1 MTGGG
6 RRPVGAHRR
15 GPGSTEYTG
24 ASPALAPRRAR
35 MTSVQRTSEAV
46 ATDQAGD
53 LPDVAVSVAPRQ
65 RVRYQADIVRLLASL
80 VLLAG
85 GVLIAI
91 HARNTI
97 GGAEADIVDVYERVP
112 ERFADVL
119 AAVAVVSATIVP
131 VVAVVFLA
139 LLRRYRQAAAL
150 VLGGL
155 AAVLAM
161 NWLSD
166 VLAERGVVAAVDP
179 STEQVIELTD
189 PEFATSPLIAA
200 VVAFVVIAS
209 PRLSPQWRR
218 VLWFGVGLLILF
230 RVVSSSEPPL
240 DIVIAVALGM
250 AVGYLALLAFGT
262 ESADPDADELVAMLR
277 PVADPARIAQ
287 LTGDTPLRYAVD
299 LADGEKLM
307 LRVRTRMDRSSD
319 RLEQAWRTVR
329 LRTSQVDEPYATVQ
343 RRIEH
348 EVLAQT
354 TAGAA
359 GVRVPAVRN
368 IVASPAGSV
377 GLLEERLDGM
387 AASALPTARL
397 DRRLL
402 RSIWHQVAGLHRQR
416 IAHRTLG
423 LGVVNV
429 TATGDVAMSDFDAAR
444 LAASDRDLA
453 LDRAQ
458 LLVDTALRVGA
469 DEAVAV
475 AVAALGSKAVVAA
488 VPYLQPL
495 ALPAPTRRRLR
506 GNREV
511 LDALQEAVRSATGVE
526 PAPLARLERVRPR
539 TAVSILALAGGFYF
553 LLPQLA
559 DVGETAEAATRANWW
574 WLVPIFAG
582 AAATFFAAALSLLGS
597 VPQPIPYLATVRMQV
612 ASAFVGRIAPANTG
626 TLAVGVR
633 FLQRSGVDTAAAGAA
648 VGLNALV
655 GLVVHL
661 SLTAAFIAWA
671 GARGPGFSLPDA
683 NALLLVIAIAGV
695 VSGLVVGLVP
705 ALRRRIL
712 PPLLGYLRIAGSSL
726 ADVVTDPWRVLAL
739 LGGALGITFAF
750 ILTLMAS
757 VAAFG
762 GGVSFPEIGAAYL
775 VAAAIGSATPTPGGL
790 GAVEAALVAA
800 LSGYGMADSAAVSAV
815 LTFRLATYWVPMI
828 PGWIMF
834 QQMQRAEEL

>member
-1 MTGGG
+1 MTC
-6 RRPVGAHRR
+6 
-15 GPGSTEYTG
+15 
-24 ASPALAPRRAR
+24 
-35 MTSVQRTSEAV
+35 VQRTSEAV
-46 ATDQAGD
+46 ATDQAGASH
-53 LPDVAVSVAPRQ
+53 DVNVSVAPRQ
-65 RVRYQADIVRLLASL
+65 RVRYQADFVRLIASL
-80 VLLAG
+80 ALLVG

-91 HARNTI
+91 NARNTI
-97 GGAEADIVDVYERVP
+97 GGAEEDIVDVYERVP

-119 AAVAVVSATIVP
+119 AAVAVVSATVVP
-131 VVAVVFLA
+131 VVSILFLV

-150 VLGGL
+150 VLGGV
-155 AAVLAM
+155 AAVLTM

-166 VLAERGVVAAVDP
+166 VLADRGVVAAVDP
-179 STEQVIELTD
+179 NTEQVIELTD

-209 PRLSPQWRR
+209 PRVSRQWRR
-218 VLWFGVGLLILF
+218 VMWLGVGVLVLF

-250 AVGYLALLAFGT
+250 ALGYLALLAFGT
-262 ESADPDADELVAMLR
+262 ESADPDAHELVSMLR
-277 PVADPARIAQ
+277 PVADPARIEQ
-287 LTGDTPLRYAVD
+287 LEGDTPLRYLVD
-299 LADGEKLM
+299 LADGERLL
-307 LRVRTRMDRSSD
+307 LRVRTRTDRSSD

-343 RRIEH
+343 RRVEH
-348 EVLAQT
+348 EALAQT

-359 GVRVPAVRN
+359 GVHVPVVRN

-377 GLLEERLDGM
+377 GLLEERIDG
-387 AASALPTARL
+387 TAVTDLSPERL
-397 DRRLL
+397 DPPLL
-402 RSIWHQVAGLHRQR
+402 RKIWHQVAALHRQR
-416 IAHRTLG
+416 IAHRALG
-423 LGVVNV
+423 LGVVTV
-429 TATGDVAMSDFDAAR
+429 TATGDVAMSEFDAAR

-458 LLVDTALRVGA
+458 VLVDTALRVGA

-475 AVAALGSKAVVAA
+475 AVEILGSKAVVAA

-495 ALPAPTRRRLR
+495 ALPAATRRTLR

-582 AAATFFAAALSLLGS
+582 ATATFFAAALSLLGS

-633 FLQRSGVDTAAAGAA
+633 FLQRSGVDTAAAGTA

-655 GLVVHL
+655 GFVVHL
-661 SLTAAFIAWA
+661 ALMAAFVAWA

-683 NALLLVIAIAGV
+683 NTWLLVIAIGGAA
-695 VSGLVVGLVP
+695 SGLVVGLVP
-705 ALRRRIL
+705 ALRRRVL
-712 PPLLGYLRIAGSSL
+712 PPLVGYLRTAGSSL

-750 ILTLMAS
+750 ILTLMAA

-775 VAAAIGSATPTPGGL
+775 IAAAIGSATPTPGGL
-790 GAVEAALVAA
+790 GAIEAALVAA
-800 LSGYGMADSAAVSAV
+800 LSGYGMADSAAVSSV

-834 QQMQRAEEL
+834 QQMQRREEL

>member
-1 MTGGG
+1 
-6 RRPVGAHRR
+6 
-15 GPGSTEYTG
+15 
-24 ASPALAPRRAR
+24 
-35 MTSVQRTSEAV
+35 MTSVQRTSEAM
-46 ATDQAGD
+46 ATDQTGD
-53 LPDVAVSVAPRQ
+53 APDVTVSVAPRQ
-65 RVRYQADIVRLLASL
+65 RVRYQADFVRLLASL
-80 VLLAG
+80 ALLAA
-85 GVLIAI
+85 GVFIAI
-91 HARNTI
+91 NARNTI
-97 GGAEADIVDVYERVP
+97 GGAEEDIVDVYQRVP

-119 AAVAVVSATIVP
+119 AAVTVVSATIVP
-131 VVAVVFLA
+131 VVTVAFLV

-155 AAVLAM
+155 AAVVAM

-166 VLAERGVVAAVDP
+166 VLADRGVVAAVDP
-179 STEQVIELTD
+179 ATERVIELTD

-200 VVAFVVIAS
+200 VVAIVVIAS
-209 PRLSPQWRR
+209 PRVSRQWRR

-240 DIVIAVALGM
+240 DIIIAVALGM

-262 ESADPDADELVAMLR
+262 ESADPHAGELVSMLR
-277 PVADPARIAQ
+277 PVADPVRIEQ
-287 LTGDTPLRYAVD
+287 LAGDTPLRYAVV
-299 LADGEKLM
+299 LADGEKLQ
-307 LRVRTRMDRSSD
+307 LRVRTRTDRSSE

-348 EVLAQT
+348 EALAQT
-354 TAGAA
+354 MAGAA
-359 GVRVPAVRN
+359 GVRVAVVRN

-377 GLLEERLDGM
+377 GLLEERLDGT
-387 AASALPTARL
+387 AVSDLAPARL
-397 DRRLL
+397 DRPLL
-402 RSIWHQVAGLHRQR
+402 RRIWQQVAALHRQR
-416 IAHRTLG
+416 IAHRALG
-423 LGVVNV
+423 LGVVSV
-429 TATGDVAMSDFDAAR
+429 TATGDVGMSEFDAAR
-444 LAASDRDLA
+444 LAASDRDLG

-458 LLVDTALRVGA
+458 VLVDTALRVGA
-469 DEAVAV
+469 DEAVAA
-475 AVAALGSKAVVAA
+475 AVETLGPKAVVAA

-495 ALPAPTRRRLR
+495 ALPASTRRSLR

-511 LDALQEAVRSATGVE
+511 LDALQDAVQDATGVE

-582 AAATFFAAALSLLGS
+582 AAATFFAAALSLVGS

-655 GLVVHL
+655 GLIVHL
-661 SLTAAFIAWA
+661 SLMAAFVAWA
-671 GARGPGFSLPDA
+671 GARGPGFSLPDT
-683 NALLLVIAIAGV
+683 NVWLLVIAIGGA
-695 VSGLVVGLVP
+695 VSGLIVGMVP
-705 ALRRRIL
+705 ALRRRVL
-712 PPLLGYLRIAGSSL
+712 PPLLGYLRTAGSSL

-750 ILTLMAS
+750 ILTLMAA
-757 VAAFG
+757 VQAFG

-775 VAAAIGSATPTPGGL
+775 IAAAIGSATPTPGGL

-800 LSGYGMADSAAVSAV
+800 LSGYGMADSAAVSSV

-834 QQMQRAEEL
+834 QQMQRNEEL

>member
-1 MTGGG
+1 M
-6 RRPVGAHRR
+6 
-15 GPGSTEYTG
+15 
-24 ASPALAPRRAR
+24 
-35 MTSVQRTSEAV
+35 QRTSEAV
-46 ATDQAGD
+46 ATDQTGD
-53 LPDVAVSVAPRQ
+53 SREVTVTVAPRQ
-65 RVRYQADIVRLLASL
+65 RVRYQADIVRVLASL

-85 GVLIAI
+85 GVLVAI
-91 HARNTI
+91 LARNTI
-97 GGAEADIVDVYERVP
+97 GGAEEDIVDVYERVP
-112 ERFADVL
+112 EPFADVL
-119 AAVAVVSATIVP
+119 AAVAVASATIVP
-131 VVAVVFLA
+131 VVTVVFLA
-139 LLRRYRQAAAL
+139 LLRRYRQAGAL
-150 VLGGL
+150 ILGGL
-155 AAVLAM
+155 TAVVAM

-179 STEQVIELTD
+179 NTDQVIELTD
-189 PEFATSPLIAA
+189 PELATSPLIAA

-262 ESADPDADELVAMLR
+262 DSADPDADELISMLR
-277 PVADPARIAQ
+277 RVADPVRIEQ
-287 LTGDTPLRYAVD
+287 LAGETPLRYAVD
-299 LADGEKLM
+299 LADGDKLQ
-307 LRVRTRMDRSSD
+307 LRVRTRTDRSSD

-329 LRTSQVDEPYATVQ
+329 LRTSQVDEPHATVQ

-348 EVLAQT
+348 EALAQMM
-354 TAGAA
+354 AGTA

-368 IVASPAGSV
+368 IVASSAGSV
-377 GLLEERLDGM
+377 GLLEERLDG
-387 AASALPTARL
+387 ATAVSELPPARL
-397 DRRLL
+397 DRPLL
-402 RSIWHQVAGLHRQR
+402 GRIWRQVAALHRQR
-416 IAHRTLG
+416 IAHRALG
-423 LGVVNV
+423 LGVVSV

-469 DEAVAV
+469 EAAVAV
-475 AVAALGSKAVVAA
+475 AVESLGSKSVVAA

-495 ALPAPTRRRLR
+495 ALPAPTRRSLR

-511 LDALQEAVRSATGVE
+511 LDALQEAVRTATGVE

-539 TAVSILALAGGFYF
+539 TAVSVLALAGGFYF

-559 DVGETAEAATRANWW
+559 DVGETAEAASRANWW

-626 TLAVGVR
+626 TLAVGIR
-633 FLQRSGVDTAAAGAA
+633 FLQRAGVDTGAAGAA

-661 SLTAAFIAWA
+661 SLMAAFIAWA
-671 GARGPGFSLPDA
+671 GTRGPGFSLPDT
-683 NALLLVIAIAGV
+683 NIWLVVIAIGGAA
-695 VSGLVVGLVP
+695 SGLVVGLVP
-705 ALRRRIL
+705 ALRRRVL
-712 PPLLGYLRIAGSSL
+712 PPLLGYLRTAGSSL
-726 ADVVTDPWRVLAL
+726 ADVVTDPLRVLAL

-757 VAAFG
+757 VTAFG

-775 VAAAIGSATPTPGGL
+775 IAAAIGSATPTPGGL

-800 LSGYGMADSAAVSAV
+800 LSGYGMADSAAVSSV

-834 QQMQRAEEL
+834 QQMQRNEEL

>member
-1 MTGGG
+1 M
-6 RRPVGAHRR
+6 
-15 GPGSTEYTG
+15 
-24 ASPALAPRRAR
+24 
-35 MTSVQRTSEAV
+35 QRTSEAV
-46 ATDQAGD
+46 ATDQTGD
-53 LPDVAVSVAPRQ
+53 SHDVTVSVAPRQ
-65 RVRYQADIVRLLASL
+65 RVRYQADIVRVLASL
-80 VLLAG
+80 ALLAA

-97 GGAEADIVDVYERVP
+97 GGAEEDIVDVYERVP

-119 AAVAVVSATIVP
+119 AAVAVVSATVVP
-131 VVAVVFLA
+131 VVSVVFLV

-161 NWLSD
+161 SWLSD
-166 VLAERGVVAAVDP
+166 VLADRGVVAVDP
-179 STEQVIELTD
+179 NTEQVIELTD

-209 PRLSPQWRR
+209 PRVSPQWRR
-218 VLWFGVGLLILF
+218 VMWLGVGVLILF

-262 ESADPDADELVAMLR
+262 ESADPDADELVSMLR
-277 PVADPARIAQ
+277 PVADPVRIEQ
-287 LTGDTPLRYAVD
+287 LAGDTPLRYAVD
-299 LADGEKLM
+299 LADGGKLQ
-307 LRVRTRMDRSSD
+307 LRVRTRTDRSSE

-348 EVLAQT
+348 EALAQT

-359 GVRVPAVRN
+359 GVRVRAVRN

-377 GLLEERLDGM
+377 GLLEERLDGT
-387 AASALPTARL
+387 AVSDLPASRL
-397 DRRLL
+397 DRPLL
-402 RSIWHQVAGLHRQR
+402 RRIWQQVAALHRQR
-416 IAHRTLG
+416 IAHRALG
-423 LGVVNV
+423 LGVVSV
-429 TATGDVAMSDFDAAR
+429 TAAGDVAMSEFDTAR

-458 LLVDTALRVGA
+458 ILVDTALRVGA

-475 AVAALGSKAVVAA
+475 AVETLGPKAVVAA

-495 ALPAPTRRRLR
+495 ALPAPTRRSLR

-511 LDALQEAVRSATGVE
+511 LDALQEAVRDTTGVE

-539 TAVSILALAGGFYF
+539 TAVSVLALAGGFYF

-559 DVGETAEAATRANWW
+559 DVGETAEAASHANWW

-582 AAATFFAAALSLLGS
+582 ASATFFAAALSLLGS

-633 FLQRSGVDTAAAGAA
+633 FLQRSGVDTAAAGTA

-671 GARGPGFSLPDA
+671 GARGPGFSLPDT
-683 NALLLVIAIAGV
+683 NIWLLAIAIGGAA
-695 VSGLVVGLVP
+695 SGLVVGLVP
-705 ALRRRIL
+705 ALRRRVL
-712 PPLLGYLRIAGSSL
+712 PPLLGYLRTAGSSL

-750 ILTLMAS
+750 ILTLMAA
-757 VAAFG
+757 VTAFG

-775 VAAAIGSATPTPGGL
+775 IAAAIGSATPTPGGL

-800 LSGYGMADSAAVSAV
+800 LSGYGMADSAAVSSV

-834 QQMQRAEEL
+834 QQMQRNEEL

>member
-1 MTGGG
+1 
-6 RRPVGAHRR
+6 
-15 GPGSTEYTG
+15 
-24 ASPALAPRRAR
+24 
-35 MTSVQRTSEAV
+35 MTSVQRTSEAP
-46 ATDQAGD
+46 ATDHAGD
-53 LPDVAVSVAPRQ
+53 AHDVNVSVAPRQ
-65 RVRYQADIVRLLASL
+65 RVRYQADFVRLLASL
-80 VLLAG
+80 ALLAG

-91 HARNTI
+91 LARNTI
-97 GGAEADIVDVYERVP
+97 GGAEEDIVDVYERVP

-119 AAVAVVSATIVP
+119 AAVAVVTATVVP
-131 VVAVVFLA
+131 VVSVLFLL
-139 LLRRYRQAAAL
+139 LLRRYRQALAL
-150 VLGGL
+150 VVGGL

-161 NWLSD
+161 TWLSD
-166 VLAERGVVAAVDP
+166 VLADRGVVAAVDP
-179 STEQVIELTD
+179 NTEQVIELTD

-209 PRLSPQWRR
+209 PRLSRQWRR
-218 VLWFGVGLLILF
+218 VMWLGVAVLILF

-250 AVGYLALLAFGT
+250 ALGYLALLAFGT
-262 ESADPDADELVAMLR
+262 ESADPNADELVSMLR
-277 PVADPARIAQ
+277 PVADPVRIEQ
-287 LTGDTPLRYAVD
+287 LEGDTPLRYLVD
-299 LADGEKLM
+299 LADGERLQ
-307 LRVRTRMDRSSD
+307 LRVRTRTDRSSE

-348 EVLAQT
+348 EALAQM
-354 TAGAA
+354 TAAAA

-368 IVASPAGSV
+368 VVASPAGSV
-377 GLLEERLDGM
+377 GLLEERLDGT
-387 AASALPTARL
+387 AVADLLPERL
-397 DRRLL
+397 NPPLL
-402 RSIWHQVAGLHRQR
+402 RRIWQQVAALHRRR
-416 IAHRTLG
+416 IAHRALG
-423 LGVVNV
+423 LGVVRV
-429 TATGDVAMSDFDAAR
+429 TAAGDVAMSEFDTAR

-458 LLVDTALRVGA
+458 VLVDTALRVGA

-475 AVAALGSKAVVAA
+475 AVATLGPKAVVAA

-495 ALPAPTRRRLR
+495 ALPAVTRRSLR
-506 GNREV
+506 GKREV
-511 LDALQEAVRSATGVE
+511 LDALREAVRSVTGVE

-539 TAVSILALAGGFYF
+539 TAVSILALAAGFYF

-574 WLVPIFAG
+574 WLVPIFVG
-582 AAATFFAAALSLLGS
+582 AAATFFAAALSLVGS

-633 FLQRSGVDTAAAGAA
+633 FLQRSGVDTAAAGTA

-655 GLVVHL
+655 GFGVHL
-661 SLTAAFIAWA
+661 SLTAAFVAWA
-671 GARGPGFSLPDA
+671 GTRGPGFSLPDA
-683 NALLLVIAIAGV
+683 NTWLLVIAIGGAA
-695 VSGLVVGLVP
+695 SGLIVGLIP
-705 ALRRRIL
+705 ALRRRVL
-712 PPLLGYLRIAGSSL
+712 PPLVGYLRTAGSSL

-750 ILTLMAS
+750 ILTLMAA

-762 GGVSFPEIGAAYL
+762 GGVSFAEIGAAYL
-775 VAAAIGSATPTPGGL
+775 IAAAIGSATPTPGGL
-790 GAVEAALVAA
+790 GAIEAALVAA
-800 LSGYGMADSAAVSAV
+800 LSGYGMADSAAVSSV

-828 PGWIMF
+828 PGWFMF
-834 QQMQRAEEL
+834 QQMQRREEL

>member
-1 MTGGG
+1 
-6 RRPVGAHRR
+6 
-15 GPGSTEYTG
+15 
-24 ASPALAPRRAR
+24 

-46 ATDQAGD
+46 ATDRAGD
-53 LPDVAVSVAPRQ
+53 SPGVAVSVAPRQ

-80 VLLAG
+80 ALLGA

-91 HARNTI
+91 HARKTI

-131 VVAVVFLA
+131 VITVVFLT

-150 VLGGL
+150 MLGGL

-166 VLAERGVVAAVDP
+166 VLADRGVVAAVDP
-179 STEQVIELTD
+179 NTDQVIELTD

-200 VVAFVVIAS
+200 VVAVVVIAS
-209 PRLSPQWRR
+209 PRLSRQWRR

-277 PVADPARIAQ
+277 PLADPKRIEQ
-287 LTGDTPLRYAVD
+287 LAGDTPLRYAVE
-299 LADGEKLM
+299 LADGEKLQ
-307 LRVRTRMDRSSD
+307 LRVRTRTDRSSD

-343 RRIEH
+343 RRVEH
-348 EVLAQT
+348 EALAQT

-359 GVRVPAVRN
+359 GVRVPAVRG
-368 IVASPAGSV
+368 IVASSAGSV
-377 GLLEERLDGM
+377 GLLEERVDDGT
-387 AASALPTARL
+387 AVSALPTAML

-402 RSIWHQVAGLHRQR
+402 RSIWRQVASLHRQR
-416 IAHRTLG
+416 IAHRALG
-423 LGVVNV
+423 LAVLTV
-429 TATGDVAMSDFDAAR
+429 TDTGDVAMSDFDAAR

-475 AVAALGSKAVVAA
+475 AVETLGSRAVVAA

-495 ALPAPTRRRLR
+495 ALPAPTRRSLR

-511 LDALQEAVRSATGVE
+511 LDALQDAVQNATGVE

-559 DVGETAEAATRANWW
+559 DVGETAEAATQANWW
-574 WLVPIFAG
+574 WLLPIFAG

-597 VPQPIPYLATVRMQV
+597 VPQPISYLATVRMQV

-626 TLAVGVR
+626 TVAVGVR
-633 FLQRSGVDTAAAGAA
+633 FLQRSGIDTAAAGAA

-655 GLVVHL
+655 GLIVHL
-661 SLTAAFIAWA
+661 SLMAAFIAWA

-683 NALLLVIAIAGV
+683 NALLLVIAIGGV

-712 PPLLGYLRIAGSSL
+712 PPLVGYLRTAGSSL

-739 LGGALGITFAF
+739 LGGAIGITFAF
-750 ILTLMAS
+750 ILTLTAS

-828 PGWIMF
+828 PGWITF
-834 QQMQRAEEL
+834 HQMQRNEEL

>member
-1 MTGGG
+1 
-6 RRPVGAHRR
+6 
-15 GPGSTEYTG
+15 
-24 ASPALAPRRAR
+24 

-46 ATDQAGD
+46 ATDQAGVSH
-53 LPDVAVSVAPRQ
+53 DVTVSVARRQ
-65 RVRYQADIVRLLASL
+65 RVRYQADIVRLLVSL
-80 VLLAG
+80 ALLAG

-119 AAVAVVSATIVP
+119 AAVAVVSATVVP
-131 VVAVVFLA
+131 VVAVVFLI
-139 LLRRYRQAAAL
+139 LLRRFRQAAAL

-155 AAVLAM
+155 FAVLAM
-161 NWLSD
+161 TWLSD
-166 VLAERGVVAAVDP
+166 VLADRGVVAVDP
-179 STEQVIELTD
+179 NTERVIELTD
-189 PEFATSPLIAA
+189 PEFATSPLVAA
-200 VVAFVVIAS
+200 IVAFVVIAS
-209 PRLSPQWRR
+209 PRVSRQWRR
-218 VLWFGVGLLILF
+218 VMWFGVGVLILF

-250 AVGYLALLAFGT
+250 AIGYLALLAFGT
-262 ESADPDADELVAMLR
+262 ESVDPDADELVSMLR
-277 PVADPARIAQ
+277 PVADPVRIDQ
-287 LTGDTPLRYAVD
+287 LEGDTPLRYAVD
-299 LADGEKLM
+299 LADGEKLQ
-307 LRVRTRMDRSSD
+307 LRVRTRTDRSSEQ
-319 RLEQAWRTVR
+319 LEQAWRTVR
-329 LRTSQVDEPYATVQ
+329 LRTSQLDEPYATVQ

-359 GVRVPAVRN
+359 GVRVPAVRG

-377 GLLEERLDGM
+377 GLLEERLAGSTAISD
-387 AASALPTARL
+387 LPTARL
-397 DRRLL
+397 DRPLL
-402 RSIWHQVAGLHRQR
+402 RRIWHQVAALHRQR
-416 IAHRTLG
+416 IAHRALG
-423 LGVVNV
+423 LGVVRV
-429 TATGDVAMSDFDAAR
+429 TGTGDVAMSEFDAAR

-475 AVAALGSKAVVAA
+475 AVEALGPKAIVAA

-495 ALPAPTRRRLR
+495 ALPAATRRNLR

-511 LDALQEAVRSATGVE
+511 LDHLREAVADATGVE
-526 PAPLARLERVRPR
+526 PAPMARLERVRPR

-559 DVGETAEAATRANWW
+559 DVGETAEAASHANWW
-574 WLVPIFAG
+574 WLAPIFAG

-648 VGLNALV
+648 VGLNALI
-655 GLVVHL
+655 GFATHL
-661 SLTAAFIAWA
+661 ALMAAFVAWA

-683 NALLLVIAIAGV
+683 NVWLLVIAVGGV
-695 VSGLVVGLVP
+695 ASGLIVGLVP

-712 PPLLGYLRIAGSSL
+712 PPLVGYLRTAGSSL
-726 ADVVTDPWRVLAL
+726 ADVVTDPLRVLAL

-762 GGVSFPEIGAAYL
+762 GGVSFAEVGAAYL
-775 VAAAIGSATPTPGGL
+775 IAAAIGSATPTPGGL

-800 LSGYGMADSAAVSAV
+800 LTGYGMADSAAVSAV
-815 LTFRLATYWVPMI
+815 LTFRLATYWAPMI

-834 QQMQRAEEL
+834 QQMQRNEEL

>member
-1 MTGGG
+1 M
-6 RRPVGAHRR
+6 
-15 GPGSTEYTG
+15 
-24 ASPALAPRRAR
+24 
-35 MTSVQRTSEAV
+35 QRTSEAV

-53 LPDVAVSVAPRQ
+53 AHDVTVSVVPRQ
-65 RVRYQADIVRLLASL
+65 RVRYQADFVRLLAAL
-80 VLLAG
+80 ALLAG

-91 HARNTI
+91 NARNTL
-97 GGAEADIVDVYERVP
+97 GGAEEDIVDVYERVP

-119 AAVAVVSATIVP
+119 AAVAVVTATVVP
-131 VVAVVFLA
+131 VVSVVFLV

-166 VLAERGVVAAVDP
+166 VLADRGVVAAVDP
-179 STEQVIELTD
+179 NTEQVIELTD

-209 PRLSPQWRR
+209 PRVSRQWRR
-218 VLWFGVGLLILF
+218 VMWLGVGVLILF

-250 AVGYLALLAFGT
+250 ALGYLALLAFGT
-262 ESADPDADELVAMLR
+262 ESADPGADELVSMLR
-277 PVADPARIAQ
+277 PVADPMRIEQ
-287 LTGDTPLRYAVD
+287 LEGDTPLRYAVD
-299 LADGEKLM
+299 LADGERLQ
-307 LRVRTRMDRSSD
+307 LRVRTRTDRSSE

-343 RRIEH
+343 RRVEH
-348 EVLAQT
+348 EALAQT

-377 GLLEERLDGM
+377 GLLEERVDG
-387 AASALPTARL
+387 AAVSDLPPERL
-397 DRRLL
+397 DRPLL
-402 RSIWHQVAGLHRQR
+402 LKIWHQVEALHRRR
-416 IAHRTLG
+416 IAHRALG
-423 LGVVNV
+423 LGVVRV
-429 TATGDVAMSDFDAAR
+429 IADGDVAMSEFDTAR

-475 AVAALGSKAVVAA
+475 AVEVLGPKAVVAA

-495 ALPAPTRRRLR
+495 ALPATTRRSLR

-511 LDALQEAVRSATGVE
+511 LDALQEAVSDATGVE

-559 DVGETAEAATRANWW
+559 DVGETAEAATQANWW

-633 FLQRSGVDTAAAGAA
+633 FLQRSGVDTAAAGTA

-655 GLVVHL
+655 GFVVHL
-661 SLTAAFIAWA
+661 SLTAAFVAWA
-671 GARGPGFSLPDA
+671 GARGPGFSLPDT
-683 NALLLVIAIAGV
+683 NVWLLVIAIGGV

-705 ALRRRIL
+705 ALRRRVL
-712 PPLLGYLRIAGSSL
+712 PPLVGYLRTAGASL
-726 ADVVTDPWRVLAL
+726 ADVVTDPLRVLAL

-775 VAAAIGSATPTPGGL
+775 IAAAIGSATPTPGGL

-800 LSGYGMADSAAVSAV
+800 LSGYGMADSAAVSSV

-834 QQMQRAEEL
+834 QQMQRNEEL

>member
-1 MTGGG
+1 
-6 RRPVGAHRR
+6 
-15 GPGSTEYTG
+15 
-24 ASPALAPRRAR
+24 

-46 ATDQAGD
+46 ATDQTGD
-53 LPDVAVSVAPRQ
+53 SREVTVSVAPRQ

-85 GVLIAI
+85 GVLVAI
-91 HARNTI
+91 LARNTI
-97 GGAEADIVDVYERVP
+97 GGAEEDIVDVYERVP
-112 ERFADVL
+112 EPFADVL
-119 AAVAVVSATIVP
+119 AAVAVASATIVP
-131 VVAVVFLA
+131 VVTVVFLA
-139 LLRRYRQAAAL
+139 LLRRYWQAGAL
-150 VLGGL
+150 ILGGL
-155 AAVLAM
+155 TAVVAM

-179 STEQVIELTD
+179 NTDQVIELTD

-262 ESADPDADELVAMLR
+262 DSADPDADELISMLR
-277 PVADPARIAQ
+277 PVADPVRIEQ
-287 LTGDTPLRYAVD
+287 LAGETPLRYAVD
-299 LADGEKLM
+299 LADGDKLQ
-307 LRVRTRMDRSSD
+307 LRVRTRTDRSSD

-348 EVLAQT
+348 EALAQMMAST
-354 TAGAA
+354 A
-359 GVRVPAVRN
+359 GVRVLAVRN
-368 IVASPAGSV
+368 VVASSAGSV
-377 GLLEERLDGM
+377 GLLEERLDG
-387 AASALPTARL
+387 ATAVSELPPARL
-397 DRRLL
+397 DRPLL
-402 RSIWHQVAGLHRQR
+402 GRIWRQVAALHRQR
-416 IAHRTLG
+416 IAHRALG
-423 LGVVNV
+423 LGVVSV

-475 AVAALGSKAVVAA
+475 AVESLGSKSVVAA

-495 ALPAPTRRRLR
+495 ALPAPTRRSLR

-511 LDALQEAVRSATGVE
+511 LDALQEAVRNATGVE

-539 TAVSILALAGGFYF
+539 TAVSVLALAGGFYF

-559 DVGETAEAATRANWW
+559 DVGETAEAASRANWW

-626 TLAVGVR
+626 TLAVGIR
-633 FLQRSGVDTAAAGAA
+633 FLQRAGVDTAAAGAA

-661 SLTAAFIAWA
+661 SLMAAFIAWA
-671 GARGPGFSLPDA
+671 GTRGPGFSLPDT
-683 NALLLVIAIAGV
+683 NIWLVVIAIGGAA
-695 VSGLVVGLVP
+695 SGLVVGLVP
-705 ALRRRIL
+705 ALRRRVL
-712 PPLLGYLRIAGSSL
+712 PPLLGYLRTAGSSL
-726 ADVVTDPWRVLAL
+726 ADVVTDPLRVLAL

-757 VAAFG
+757 VTAFG
-762 GGVSFPEIGAAYL
+762 SGVSFPEIGAAYL
-775 VAAAIGSATPTPGGL
+775 IAAAIGSATPTPGGL

-800 LSGYGMADSAAVSAV
+800 LSGYGMADSAAVSSV

-834 QQMQRAEEL
+834 QQMQRNEEL

>member
-1 MTGGG
+1 
-6 RRPVGAHRR
+6 
-15 GPGSTEYTG
+15 
-24 ASPALAPRRAR
+24 

-46 ATDQAGD
+46 ATDQAGGS
-53 LPDVAVSVAPRQ
+53 PDVAVSVAPRQ

-97 GGAEADIVDVYERVP
+97 GGAEEDIVDVYQRVP

-131 VVAVVFLA
+131 VVTVVFLT

-155 AAVLAM
+155 AAVVAM

-179 STEQVIELTD
+179 NTDQVIELTD

-200 VVAFVVIAS
+200 VVAIVVIAS

-240 DIVIAVALGM
+240 DIIIAVALGM

-277 PVADPARIAQ
+277 PVADPVRIEQMA
-287 LTGDTPLRYAVD
+287 GNTPLRYVVA
-299 LADGEKLM
+299 LAGGEELL
-307 LRVRTRMDRSSD
+307 LRVRTRTDRSSD

-359 GVRVPAVRN
+359 GVRVPAVRG
-368 IVASPAGSV
+368 IVASSAGSV

-387 AASALPTARL
+387 AAASALPAAML

-402 RSIWHQVAGLHRQR
+402 RRIWRQVAALHRQR
-416 IAHRTLG
+416 IAHRALG
-423 LGVVNV
+423 LAVV
-429 TATGDVAMSDFDAAR
+429 TATETGDVAMSDFDAAR

-475 AVAALGSKAVVAA
+475 AVEVLGPKAVVAA

-495 ALPAPTRRRLR
+495 ALPAPTRRSLR

-511 LDALQEAVRSATGVE
+511 LDALQQAVRNATGVE

-539 TAVSILALAGGFYF
+539 TAVSVLALAGGFYF

-661 SLTAAFIAWA
+661 SLMAAFIAWA
-671 GARGPGFSLPDA
+671 GARGPGFSLPDV
-683 NALLLVIAIAGV
+683 NAWLLVIAIGGV

-712 PPLLGYLRIAGSSL
+712 PPLLGYLRTAGSSL

-775 VAAAIGSATPTPGGL
+775 IAAAIGSATPTPGGL

-815 LTFRLATYWVPMI
+815 LTFRLATYWIPMI
-828 PGWIMF
+828 PGWVMF
-834 QQMQRAEEL
+834 QQMQRNEEL

>member
-1 MTGGG
+1 M
-6 RRPVGAHRR
+6 
-15 GPGSTEYTG
+15 
-24 ASPALAPRRAR
+24 
-35 MTSVQRTSEAV
+35 QRTSEAV
-46 ATDQAGD
+46 ATDQAG
-53 LPDVAVSVAPRQ
+53 VSHHVTVSVAPRQ

-80 VLLAG
+80 ALLAA

-97 GGAEADIVDVYERVP
+97 GGAEEDIVDVYERVP

-119 AAVAVVSATIVP
+119 AAVAVVSATVIP
-131 VVAVVFLA
+131 VVAVVFLV
-139 LLRRYRQAAAL
+139 LLRRFRQAAAL
-150 VLGGL
+150 VLGGM

-161 NWLSD
+161 TWLSD
-166 VLAERGVVAAVDP
+166 VLADRGVVAAVDP
-179 STEQVIELTD
+179 NTEQVIELTD

-200 VVAFVVIAS
+200 IVAFVVIAS
-209 PRLSPQWRR
+209 PRVSRQWRR
-218 VLWFGVGLLILF
+218 VMWFGVGVLILF

-240 DIVIAVALGM
+240 DIIIAVALGM
-250 AVGYLALLAFGT
+250 AIGYLALLAFGT
-262 ESADPDADELVAMLR
+262 ESVDPEADELVSMLR
-277 PVADPARIAQ
+277 PVADPVRIEQ
-287 LTGDTPLRYAVD
+287 LEGDTPLRYAVD
-299 LADGEKLM
+299 LADGEKLQ
-307 LRVRTRMDRSSD
+307 LRVRTRTDRSSE

-329 LRTSQVDEPYATVQ
+329 LRTSQLDEPYATVQ

-359 GVRVPAVRN
+359 GVRVPAVRS
-368 IVASPAGSV
+368 IVASSAGSV
-377 GLLEERLDGM
+377 GLLEERLAGST
-387 AASALPTARL
+387 AVSELPTAGLNRP
-397 DRRLL
+397 LL
-402 RSIWHQVAGLHRQR
+402 RRIWHQVAALHRQR
-416 IAHRTLG
+416 IAHRALG
-423 LGVVNV
+423 LGVVRV
-429 TATGDVAMSDFDAAR
+429 TGTGDVAMSEFDAAR

-475 AVAALGSKAVVAA
+475 AVEALGPKAIVVA

-495 ALPAPTRRRLR
+495 ALPAATRRNLR
-506 GNREV
+506 GNRQV
-511 LDALQEAVRSATGVE
+511 LDDLREAVADATGVE
-526 PAPLARLERVRPR
+526 PAPMARLERVRPR

-559 DVGETAEAATRANWW
+559 DVGETAEAASHANWW
-574 WLVPIFAG
+574 WLAPIFVG

-633 FLQRSGVDTAAAGAA
+633 FLQRSGIDTAAAGAA
-648 VGLNALV
+648 VGLNALI
-655 GLVVHL
+655 GLATHL
-661 SLTAAFIAWA
+661 ALMAAFVAWA

-683 NALLLVIAIAGV
+683 NVWLLVIAIGGV
-695 VSGLVVGLVP
+695 ASGLIVGLVP
-705 ALRRRIL
+705 ALRRRVL
-712 PPLLGYLRIAGSSL
+712 PPLLGYLRTAGSSL
-726 ADVVTDPWRVLAL
+726 ADVVTDPLRVLAL

-757 VAAFG
+757 VEAFG

-775 VAAAIGSATPTPGGL
+775 IAAAIGSATPTPGGL

-800 LSGYGMADSAAVSAV
+800 LTGYGMADSAAVSAV
-815 LTFRLATYWVPMI
+815 LTFRLATYWAPMI

-834 QQMQRAEEL
+834 QQMQRNEEL

>member
-1 MTGGG
+1 
-6 RRPVGAHRR
+6 
-15 GPGSTEYTG
+15 
-24 ASPALAPRRAR
+24 
-35 MTSVQRTSEAV
+35 MTSVQRTSEAM
-46 ATDQAGD
+46 ATDQTGD
-53 LPDVAVSVAPRQ
+53 APDVTVSVAPRQ
-65 RVRYQADIVRLLASL
+65 RVRYQADFVRLLASL
-80 VLLAG
+80 ALLAA
-85 GVLIAI
+85 GVFIAI
-91 HARNTI
+91 NARNTI
-97 GGAEADIVDVYERVP
+97 GGAEEDIVDVYQRVP

-119 AAVAVVSATIVP
+119 AAVTVASATIVP
-131 VVAVVFLA
+131 VVTVAFLI

-155 AAVLAM
+155 AAVVAM

-166 VLAERGVVAAVDP
+166 VLADRGVVAAVDP
-179 STEQVIELTD
+179 ATERVIELTD

-209 PRLSPQWRR
+209 PRVSRQWRR

-240 DIVIAVALGM
+240 DIIIAVALGM

-262 ESADPDADELVAMLR
+262 ESADPAADELVSMLR
-277 PVADPARIAQ
+277 PVADPVRIEQ
-287 LTGDTPLRYAVD
+287 LAGDTPLRYAVV
-299 LADGEKLM
+299 LADGEKLQ
-307 LRVRTRMDRSSD
+307 LRVRTRTDRSSE

-348 EVLAQT
+348 EALAQT
-354 TAGAA
+354 MAGAA
-359 GVRVPAVRN
+359 GVRVAVVRN

-377 GLLEERLDGM
+377 GLLEERLDGT
-387 AASALPTARL
+387 AVSDLPPARL
-397 DRRLL
+397 DRPLL
-402 RSIWHQVAGLHRQR
+402 RRIWQQVAALHRQR
-416 IAHRTLG
+416 IAHRALG
-423 LGVVNV
+423 LGVVSV
-429 TATGDVAMSDFDAAR
+429 TATGDVAMSEFDAAR
-444 LAASDRDLA
+444 LAASDRDLG

-458 LLVDTALRVGA
+458 VLVDTALRVGA

-475 AVAALGSKAVVAA
+475 AMETLGSKAVVAA

-495 ALPAPTRRRLR
+495 ALPASTRRSLR

-511 LDALQEAVRSATGVE
+511 LDALQEAVQDATGVE

-582 AAATFFAAALSLLGS
+582 AAATFFAAALSLVGS

-655 GLVVHL
+655 GLIVHL
-661 SLTAAFIAWA
+661 SLMAAFVAWA
-671 GARGPGFSLPDA
+671 GARGPGFSLPDT
-683 NALLLVIAIAGV
+683 NVWLLVIAIGGA
-695 VSGLVVGLVP
+695 VSGLIVGLVP
-705 ALRRRIL
+705 ALRRRVL
-712 PPLLGYLRIAGSSL
+712 PPLLGYLRTAGSSL
-726 ADVVTDPWRVLAL
+726 ADVVTDPLRVLAL

-750 ILTLMAS
+750 ILTLMAA
-757 VAAFG
+757 VQAFG

-775 VAAAIGSATPTPGGL
+775 IAAAIGSATPTPGGL

-800 LSGYGMADSAAVSAV
+800 LSGYGMADSAAVSSV

-834 QQMQRAEEL
+834 QQMQRREEL

>member
-1 MTGGG
+1 
-6 RRPVGAHRR
+6 
-15 GPGSTEYTG
+15 
-24 ASPALAPRRAR
+24 
-35 MTSVQRTSEAV
+35 MTSVQRTSEAI
-46 ATDQAGD
+46 ATDQTGD
-53 LPDVAVSVAPRQ
+53 SHDVTVSVAPRQ
-65 RVRYQADIVRLLASL
+65 RVRYQADFVRLLASL
-80 VLLAG
+80 ALLAA
-85 GVLIAI
+85 GVFIAI
-91 HARNTI
+91 NARNTI
-97 GGAEADIVDVYERVP
+97 GGAEEDIVDVYQRVP

-119 AAVAVVSATIVP
+119 AAVTVVSATIVP
-131 VVAVVFLA
+131 VVAVVFLV

-155 AAVLAM
+155 AAVVAM

-166 VLAERGVVAAVDP
+166 VLADRGVVAAVDP
-179 STEQVIELTD
+179 ATERVIELTD

-200 VVAFVVIAS
+200 AVAFVVIAS
-209 PRLSPQWRR
+209 PRVSRQWRR

-250 AVGYLALLAFGT
+250 AIGYLALLAFGT
-262 ESADPDADELVAMLR
+262 ESADPDADELVSMLR
-277 PVADPARIAQ
+277 PVVDPVRIEQ
-287 LTGDTPLRYAVD
+287 LEGDTPLRYAVD
-299 LADGEKLM
+299 LADGEKLQ
-307 LRVRTRMDRSSD
+307 LRVRTRMDRSSE

-348 EVLAQT
+348 EALAQT
-354 TAGAA
+354 MAGAA
-359 GVRVPAVRN
+359 GVRVPAVRS
-368 IVASPAGSV
+368 IVASPAGLV
-377 GLLEERLDGM
+377 GLLEERLDGT
-387 AASALPTARL
+387 AASNLPTARL
-397 DRRLL
+397 DRPLL
-402 RSIWHQVAGLHRQR
+402 QRIWHQVAALHRQR

-423 LGVVNV
+423 LGMVGV
-429 TATGDVAMSDFDAAR
+429 TATGDVAMSAFDAAR

-469 DEAVAV
+469 DTAVAV
-475 AVAALGSKAVVAA
+475 AIEALGPKAVVAA

-495 ALPAPTRRRLR
+495 ALPAPTRRSLR

-511 LDALQEAVRSATGVE
+511 LDALQVAVRNATGVE

-661 SLTAAFIAWA
+661 SLMAAFVAWA
-671 GARGPGFSLPDA
+671 GARGPGFSLPDT
-683 NALLLVIAIAGV
+683 NIWLVVIAIGGA

-705 ALRRRIL
+705 ALRRRVL
-712 PPLLGYLRIAGSSL
+712 PPLVGYLRTAGSSL
-726 ADVVTDPWRVLAL
+726 ADVVTDPLRVLAL

-750 ILTLMAS
+750 ILTLMAA

-775 VAAAIGSATPTPGGL
+775 IAAAIGSATPTPGGL

-800 LSGYGMADSAAVSAV
+800 LSGYGMADSAAVSSV

-834 QQMQRAEEL
+834 QQMQRNEEL

>member
-1 MTGGG
+1 
-6 RRPVGAHRR
+6 
-15 GPGSTEYTG
+15 
-24 ASPALAPRRAR
+24 
-35 MTSVQRTSEAV
+35 MTSVQRTSEAM
-46 ATDQAGD
+46 ATDRTGD
-53 LPDVAVSVAPRQ
+53 APDVTVSVAPRQ
-65 RVRYQADIVRLLASL
+65 RVRYQADFVRLLASL
-80 VLLAG
+80 ALLAA
-85 GVLIAI
+85 GVFIAI
-91 HARNTI
+91 NARNTI
-97 GGAEADIVDVYERVP
+97 GGAEEDIVDVYQRVP

-119 AAVAVVSATIVP
+119 AAVTVVTATIVP
-131 VVAVVFLA
+131 VVTVAFLV

-155 AAVLAM
+155 AAVVAM

-166 VLAERGVVAAVDP
+166 VLADRGVVAAVDP
-179 STEQVIELTD
+179 ATERVIELTD

-209 PRLSPQWRR
+209 PRLSRQWRR

-262 ESADPDADELVAMLR
+262 ESADPDADELVSMLR
-277 PVADPARIAQ
+277 PVADPVRIEQ
-287 LTGDTPLRYAVD
+287 LAGDTPLRYAVV
-299 LADGEKLM
+299 LADGEKLQ
-307 LRVRTRMDRSSD
+307 LRVRTRTDRSSE

-329 LRTSQVDEPYATVQ
+329 LRTSQVDEPHATVQ

-348 EVLAQT
+348 EALAQT
-354 TAGAA
+354 MAGAA
-359 GVRVPAVRN
+359 GVRVPVVRN

-377 GLLEERLDGM
+377 GLLEERLDGT
-387 AASALPTARL
+387 AVSDLLPARL
-397 DRRLL
+397 DRPLL
-402 RSIWHQVAGLHRQR
+402 RRIWQQVAALHRQR
-416 IAHRTLG
+416 IAHRALG
-423 LGVVNV
+423 LGVVSV
-429 TATGDVAMSDFDAAR
+429 TARGDVAMSEFDAAR
-444 LAASDRDLA
+444 LAASDRDLG

-458 LLVDTALRVGA
+458 VLVDTALRVGA

-475 AVAALGSKAVVAA
+475 AVETLGPKAVVAA

-495 ALPAPTRRRLR
+495 ALPASTRRSLR

-511 LDALQEAVRSATGVE
+511 LDALQEAVQGATGVE
-526 PAPLARLERVRPR
+526 PAPLARLERVRSR

-582 AAATFFAAALSLLGS
+582 ATATFFAAALSLLGS

-655 GLVVHL
+655 GLIVHL
-661 SLTAAFIAWA
+661 SLMAAFIAWA
-671 GARGPGFSLPDA
+671 GARGPGFSLPDT
-683 NALLLVIAIAGV
+683 NVWLLVIAIGGA
-695 VSGLVVGLVP
+695 VSGLIVGLVP
-705 ALRRRIL
+705 ALRRRVL
-712 PPLLGYLRIAGSSL
+712 PPLVGYLRTAGSSL

-750 ILTLMAS
+750 ILTLMAA
-757 VAAFG
+757 VQAFG

-775 VAAAIGSATPTPGGL
+775 IAAAIGSATPTPGGL

-800 LSGYGMADSAAVSAV
+800 LSGYGMADSAAVSSV

-834 QQMQRAEEL
+834 QQMQRREEL

>member
-1 MTGGG
+1 MTC
-6 RRPVGAHRR
+6 
-15 GPGSTEYTG
+15 
-24 ASPALAPRRAR
+24 
-35 MTSVQRTSEAV
+35 VQRTSEAV
-46 ATDQAGD
+46 ATDQAGASH
-53 LPDVAVSVAPRQ
+53 DVTVSVAPRQ
-65 RVRYQADIVRLLASL
+65 RVRYQADFVRLIASL
-80 VLLAG
+80 ALLVG

-97 GGAEADIVDVYERVP
+97 GGAEEDIVDVYERVP

-119 AAVAVVSATIVP
+119 AAVAVVSATVVP
-131 VVAVVFLA
+131 VVSILFLV

-155 AAVLAM
+155 AAVLTM
-161 NWLSD
+161 TWLSD
-166 VLAERGVVAAVDP
+166 VLADRGVVAAVDP
-179 STEQVIELTD
+179 NTEQVIELTD

-209 PRLSPQWRR
+209 PRVSRQWRR
-218 VLWFGVGLLILF
+218 VMWLGVGVLVLF

-250 AVGYLALLAFGT
+250 ALGYLALLAFGT
-262 ESADPDADELVAMLR
+262 ESADPDADELVSMLR
-277 PVADPARIAQ
+277 PVADPVRIEQ
-287 LTGDTPLRYAVD
+287 LEGDTPLRYLVD
-299 LADGEKLM
+299 LADGERLL
-307 LRVRTRMDRSSD
+307 LRVRTRTDRSSD

-343 RRIEH
+343 RRVEH
-348 EVLAQT
+348 EALAQT

-359 GVRVPAVRN
+359 GVHVPVVRN

-377 GLLEERLDGM
+377 GLLEERIDG
-387 AASALPTARL
+387 TAVTDVSPDRL
-397 DRRLL
+397 DPPLL
-402 RSIWHQVAGLHRQR
+402 RKIWHQVAALHRQR
-416 IAHRTLG
+416 IAHRALG
-423 LGVVNV
+423 LGVVTV
-429 TATGDVAMSDFDAAR
+429 TTTGDVAMSEFDTAR

-458 LLVDTALRVGA
+458 VLVDTALRVGA

-475 AVAALGSKAVVAA
+475 AVEILGPKAVVAA

-495 ALPAPTRRRLR
+495 ALPAATRRSLR

-582 AAATFFAAALSLLGS
+582 ATATFFAAALSLLGS

-633 FLQRSGVDTAAAGAA
+633 FLQRSGVDTAAAGTA

-655 GLVVHL
+655 GFVVHL
-661 SLTAAFIAWA
+661 ALMAAFVAWA

-683 NALLLVIAIAGV
+683 NTWLLVIAIAGAA
-695 VSGLVVGLVP
+695 SGLVVGLVP
-705 ALRRRIL
+705 ALRRRVL
-712 PPLLGYLRIAGSSL
+712 PPLVGYLRTAGSSL

-750 ILTLMAS
+750 ILTLMAA

-775 VAAAIGSATPTPGGL
+775 IAAAIGSATPTPGGL
-790 GAVEAALVAA
+790 GAIEAALVAA
-800 LSGYGMADSAAVSAV
+800 LSGYGMADSAAVSSV

-834 QQMQRAEEL
+834 QQMQRREEL

>member
-1 MTGGG
+1 
-6 RRPVGAHRR
+6 
-15 GPGSTEYTG
+15 
-24 ASPALAPRRAR
+24 
-35 MTSVQRTSEAV
+35 MTSVQRTSEAP

-53 LPDVAVSVAPRQ
+53 AHDVTVSVAPRQ
-65 RVRYQADIVRLLASL
+65 RVRYQADFVRLLASL
-80 VLLAG
+80 ALLAG

-91 HARNTI
+91 LARNTI
-97 GGAEADIVDVYERVP
+97 GGAEEDIVDVYERVP
-112 ERFADVL
+112 ERFADAL
-119 AAVAVVSATIVP
+119 AAVAVVTATVVP
-131 VVAVVFLA
+131 VVSVLFLL
-139 LLRRYRQAAAL
+139 LLRRYRQALAL
-150 VLGGL
+150 VVGGL

-161 NWLSD
+161 TWLSD
-166 VLAERGVVAAVDP
+166 VLADRGVVAAVDP
-179 STEQVIELTD
+179 NTEQVIELTD

-209 PRLSPQWRR
+209 PRLSRQWRR
-218 VLWFGVGLLILF
+218 VMWLGVAVLILF

-250 AVGYLALLAFGT
+250 ALGYLALLAFGT
-262 ESADPDADELVAMLR
+262 ESADPNADELVSMLR
-277 PVADPARIAQ
+277 PVADPVRIEQ
-287 LTGDTPLRYAVD
+287 LKGDTPLRYLVD
-299 LADGEKLM
+299 LADGERLQ
-307 LRVRTRMDRSSD
+307 LRVRTRTDRSSE

-348 EVLAQT
+348 EALAQM
-354 TAGAA
+354 TAAAA

-368 IVASPAGSV
+368 VVASPAGSV
-377 GLLEERLDGM
+377 GLLEERLDGT
-387 AASALPTARL
+387 AVADLPAERL
-397 DRRLL
+397 NPPLL
-402 RSIWHQVAGLHRQR
+402 RRIWQQVAALHRRR
-416 IAHRTLG
+416 IAHRALG
-423 LGVVNV
+423 LGVVRV
-429 TATGDVAMSDFDAAR
+429 TAAGDVAMSEFDTAR

-458 LLVDTALRVGA
+458 VLVDTALRVGA
-469 DEAVAV
+469 DDAVAV
-475 AVAALGSKAVVAA
+475 AVATLGPKAVVAA

-495 ALPAPTRRRLR
+495 ALPAATRRSLR
-506 GNREV
+506 GKREV
-511 LDALQEAVRSATGVE
+511 LDALQEAVRSVTGVE
-526 PAPLARLERVRPR
+526 SAPLARLERVRPR
-539 TAVSILALAGGFYF
+539 TAVSILALAAGFYF

-574 WLVPIFAG
+574 WLVPIFVC
-582 AAATFFAAALSLLGS
+582 AAATFFAAALSLVGS

-633 FLQRSGVDTAAAGAA
+633 FLQRSGVDTAAAGTA

-655 GLVVHL
+655 GFVVHL
-661 SLTAAFIAWA
+661 ALMAAFVAWA

-683 NALLLVIAIAGV
+683 NTWLLVIAIGGAA
-695 VSGLVVGLVP
+695 SGLVVGLVP
-705 ALRRRIL
+705 ALRRRVL
-712 PPLLGYLRIAGSSL
+712 PPLVGYLRTAGSSL

-750 ILTLMAS
+750 ILTLMAA
-757 VAAFG
+757 VEAFG

-775 VAAAIGSATPTPGGL
+775 IAAAIGSATPTPGGL
-790 GAVEAALVAA
+790 GAIEAALVAG

-834 QQMQRAEEL
+834 QQMQRREEL

>member
-1 MTGGG
+1 
-6 RRPVGAHRR
+6 
-15 GPGSTEYTG
+15 
-24 ASPALAPRRAR
+24 

-46 ATDQAGD
+46 ATDRAGGAHG
-53 LPDVAVSVAPRQ
+53 VAVSVAPRQ

-80 VLLAG
+80 ALLAG

-97 GGAEADIVDVYERVP
+97 GGAEEDIVDVYERVP
-112 ERFADVL
+112 DRFADVL

-131 VVAVVFLA
+131 VVTVVFLT

-155 AAVLAM
+155 AAVVAM

-179 STEQVIELTD
+179 NTDQVIELTD

-209 PRLSPQWRR
+209 PRVSPQWRR

-262 ESADPDADELVAMLR
+262 ESADPDADELVGMLR
-277 PVADPARIAQ
+277 PVTDPVRIEQMA
-287 LTGDTPLRYAVD
+287 GDAPLRYAVD
-299 LADGEKLM
+299 LADGGRLQ
-307 LRVRTRMDRSSD
+307 LRVRTRTDRSSD

-329 LRTSQVDEPYATVQ
+329 LRTAQVDVPYATVQ

-359 GVRVPAVRN
+359 GVRVAAVRG
-368 IVASPAGSV
+368 IVASSAGSV
-377 GLLEERLDGM
+377 GLLEERLDG
-387 AASALPTARL
+387 ATAVSALPAASL
-397 DRRLL
+397 DRPLLL
-402 RSIWHQVAGLHRQR
+402 RIWHQVAALHRQR
-416 IAHRTLG
+416 IAHRALG
-423 LGVVNV
+423 LGVVTV

-475 AVAALGSKAVVAA
+475 AVEVLGPRAVVAA

-495 ALPAPTRRRLR
+495 ALPGPTRRSLR
-506 GNREV
+506 GNREM
-511 LDALQEAVRSATGVE
+511 LDALRGAVSSATGVE

-559 DVGETAEAATRANWW
+559 DVGETAEAASRANWW

-597 VPQPIPYLATVRMQV
+597 VAQPIPYLATVRMQV

-661 SLTAAFIAWA
+661 SLMAAFIAWV
-671 GARGPGFSLPDA
+671 GARGPGFSLPDT
-683 NALLLVIAIAGV
+683 NAWLLVIAIGGAA
-695 VSGLVVGLVP
+695 SGLVVGLVP
-705 ALRRRIL
+705 ALRRRVL
-712 PPLLGYLRIAGSSL
+712 PPLVVYLRTAGSSL
-726 ADVVTDPWRVLAL
+726 ADVVTDPLRVLAL

-750 ILTLMAS
+750 ILTLTAA

-775 VAAAIGSATPTPGGL
+775 IAAAIGSATPTPGGL

-800 LSGYGMADSAAVSAV
+800 LSGYGMVDSAAVSSV

-828 PGWIMF
+828 PGWVMF
-834 QQMQRAEEL
+834 QQMQRNEEL

>member
-1 MTGGG
+1 
-6 RRPVGAHRR
+6 
-15 GPGSTEYTG
+15 
-24 ASPALAPRRAR
+24 
-35 MTSVQRTSEAV
+35 MTSVQRTSEAA

-53 LPDVAVSVAPRQ
+53 SHDVTVSVAPRQ

-80 VLLAG
+80 ALLAG
-85 GVLIAI
+85 GVLLAI

-119 AAVAVVSATIVP
+119 AAVAVVSATVVP
-131 VVAVVFLA
+131 VVAVVFLI
-139 LLRRYRQAAAL
+139 LLRRYRQAAAF

-161 NWLSD
+161 TWLSD
-166 VLAERGVVAAVDP
+166 VLADRGVVAAVDP
-179 STEQVIELTD
+179 NTEQVIELTD

-209 PRLSPQWRR
+209 PRVSPQWRR
-218 VLWFGVGLLILF
+218 VLWFGVGVLILF

-250 AVGYLALLAFGT
+250 AIGYLALLAFGT
-262 ESADPDADELVAMLR
+262 ESVDPDADELVSMLR
-277 PVADPARIAQ
+277 PVADPVRIDQ
-287 LTGDTPLRYAVD
+287 LEGDTPLRYAVD
-299 LADGEKLM
+299 LADGEKLQ
-307 LRVRTRMDRSSD
+307 LRVRTRTDRSSE

-329 LRTSQVDEPYATVQ
+329 LRTSQLDEPYATVQ

-359 GVRVPAVRN
+359 GVRVPAVRS
-368 IVASPAGSV
+368 IVASSAGSV
-377 GLLEERLDGM
+377 GLLEERLAGST
-387 AASALPTARL
+387 AASDLPTSRL
-397 DRRLL
+397 DRPLL
-402 RSIWHQVAGLHRQR
+402 RRIWHQVAALHRQR
-416 IAHRTLG
+416 IAHRALG
-423 LGVVNV
+423 LSVVHV
-429 TATGDVAMSDFDAAR
+429 TATGDVAMSEFDSAR

-469 DEAVAV
+469 AEAVAV
-475 AVAALGSKAVVAA
+475 AVEALGAKAVVAA

-495 ALPAPTRRRLR
+495 ALPGATRRNLR

-511 LDALQEAVRSATGVE
+511 LDDLRKAVEDATGVE
-526 PAPLARLERVRPR
+526 PAPMARLERVRPR

-559 DVGETAEAATRANWW
+559 DVGETAEAASHANWW
-574 WLVPIFAG
+574 WLVPILAG
-582 AAATFFAAALSLLGS
+582 ATATFFAAALSLLGS

-648 VGLNALV
+648 VGLNALI
-655 GLVVHL
+655 GFVVHL
-661 SLTAAFIAWA
+661 ALMAAFVAWA

-683 NALLLVIAIAGV
+683 NAWLLAIAIAGV
-695 VSGLVVGLVP
+695 ASGLIVGLVP

-712 PPLLGYLRIAGSSL
+712 PPLLGYLRTAGSSL
-726 ADVVTDPWRVLAL
+726 ADVVTDPLRVLAL

-750 ILTLMAS
+750 IFTLMAS

-775 VAAAIGSATPTPGGL
+775 IAAAIGSATPTPGGL

-800 LSGYGMADSAAVSAV
+800 LTGYGMADSAAVSAV
-815 LTFRLATYWVPMI
+815 LTFRLATYWAPMI

-834 QQMQRAEEL
+834 QQMQRNEEL

>member
-1 MTGGG
+1 
-6 RRPVGAHRR
+6 
-15 GPGSTEYTG
+15 
-24 ASPALAPRRAR
+24 

-53 LPDVAVSVAPRQ
+53 SHDVTVSVAPRQ
-65 RVRYQADIVRLLASL
+65 RVRYQADIVRLLAS
-80 VLLAG
+80 VALLAG

-97 GGAEADIVDVYERVP
+97 GGAEEDIVDVYERVP

-119 AAVAVVSATIVP
+119 AAVAVVSATVVP
-131 VVAVVFLA
+131 VVTVVFLA
-139 LLRRYRQAAAL
+139 LLRRYRQAGAL
-150 VLGGL
+150 ILGGL
-155 AAVLAM
+155 AAVATM

-166 VLAERGVVAAVDP
+166 VLADRGVVAAVDP
-179 STEQVIELTD
+179 NTDQVIELTD

-200 VVAFVVIAS
+200 VIAFVVIAS

-262 ESADPDADELVAMLR
+262 ESADPDAEELVAMLR
-277 PVADPARIAQ
+277 PVADPVRIEQ

-299 LADGEKLM
+299 LVDGEKLQ
-307 LRVRTRMDRSSD
+307 LRVRTRTDRSSD

-329 LRTSQVDEPYATVQ
+329 LRTSHVDEPYATVQ

-359 GVRVPAVRN
+359 GVRVPDVRG
-368 IVASPAGSV
+368 IVASSAGTV
-377 GLLEERLDGM
+377 GLLEERLDGT
-387 AASALPTARL
+387 AASALPAVRL
-397 DRRLL
+397 DLPLL
-402 RSIWHQVAGLHRQR
+402 RRIWRQVAALHRQR
-416 IAHRTLG
+416 IAHRALG
-423 LGVVNV
+423 LAVVNV
-429 TATGDVAMSDFDAAR
+429 TAAGEVAVSDFDAAR

-475 AVAALGSKAVVAA
+475 AVEALGAKAVVAA

-495 ALPAPTRRRLR
+495 ALPAPTRRSLR

-511 LDALQEAVRSATGVE
+511 LDALRDAVQSATGVE

-553 LLPQLA
+553 LLPQIA
-559 DVGETAEAATRANWW
+559 DVGETAEAASRANWW
-574 WLVPIFAG
+574 WLAPIFAG
-582 AAATFFAAALSLLGS
+582 AGATFFAAALSLLGS

-633 FLQRSGVDTAAAGAA
+633 FLQRSGLDTAAAGTA

-661 SLTAAFIAWA
+661 SLMAGFIAWV
-671 GARGPGFSLPDA
+671 GASGPGFSLPDT
-683 NALLLVIAIAGV
+683 NAWLLAIAIGGV

-705 ALRRRIL
+705 ALRRRVL
-712 PPLLGYLRIAGSSL
+712 PPLLGYLRTAGSSL

-757 VAAFG
+757 VTAFG

-775 VAAAIGSATPTPGGL
+775 IAAAIGSATPTPGGL

-800 LSGYGMADSAAVSAV
+800 LSGYGMADSAAVSSV

-828 PGWIMF
+828 PGWVMF
-834 QQMQRAEEL
+834 QQMQRNEEL

>member
-1 MTGGG
+1 
-6 RRPVGAHRR
+6 
-15 GPGSTEYTG
+15 
-24 ASPALAPRRAR
+24 

-46 ATDQAGD
+46 ATDQTGD
-53 LPDVAVSVAPRQ
+53 SREVTVSVAPRQ

-85 GVLIAI
+85 GVLVAI
-91 HARNTI
+91 LARNTI
-97 GGAEADIVDVYERVP
+97 GGAEEDIVDVYERVP
-112 ERFADVL
+112 EPFADVL
-119 AAVAVVSATIVP
+119 AAVAVASATIVP
-131 VVAVVFLA
+131 VVTVVFLV
-139 LLRRYRQAAAL
+139 LLRRYRQAGAL
-150 VLGGL
+150 IVGGL
-155 AAVLAM
+155 TAVVAM

-179 STEQVIELTD
+179 NTDQVIELTD

-200 VVAFVVIAS
+200 VIAFVVIAS

-262 ESADPDADELVAMLR
+262 DSADPDADELISMLR
-277 PVADPARIAQ
+277 PVADPVRIEQ
-287 LTGDTPLRYAVD
+287 LAGETPLRYAVD
-299 LADGEKLM
+299 LADGDKLQ
-307 LRVRTRMDRSSD
+307 LRVRTRTDRSSD

-348 EVLAQT
+348 EALGQMMAST
-354 TAGAA
+354 A

-368 IVASPAGSV
+368 IVASSAGSV
-377 GLLEERLDGM
+377 GLLEERLDG
-387 AASALPTARL
+387 ATAVSELPPARL
-397 DRRLL
+397 DRPLL
-402 RSIWHQVAGLHRQR
+402 GRIWRQVAALHRQR
-416 IAHRTLG
+416 IAHRALG
-423 LGVVNV
+423 LGVVSV
-429 TATGDVAMSDFDAAR
+429 TATGDVAMSEFDAAR

-475 AVAALGSKAVVAA
+475 AVESLGSKSVVAA

-495 ALPAPTRRRLR
+495 ALPAPTRRSLR

-511 LDALQEAVRSATGVE
+511 LDALQEAVRNATGVE

-539 TAVSILALAGGFYF
+539 TAVSVLALAGGFYF

-559 DVGETAEAATRANWW
+559 DVGETAEAASRANWW

-626 TLAVGVR
+626 TLAVGIR
-633 FLQRSGVDTAAAGAA
+633 FLQRAGVDTAAAGAA

-661 SLTAAFIAWA
+661 SLMAAFIAWA
-671 GARGPGFSLPDA
+671 GTRGPGFSLPDT
-683 NALLLVIAIAGV
+683 NIWLVVIAIGGAA
-695 VSGLVVGLVP
+695 SGLVVGLVP
-705 ALRRRIL
+705 ALRRRVL
-712 PPLLGYLRIAGSSL
+712 PPLLGYLRTAGSSL
-726 ADVVTDPWRVLAL
+726 ADVVTDPLRVLAL

-750 ILTLMAS
+750 ILTLVAS
-757 VAAFG
+757 VTAFG

-775 VAAAIGSATPTPGGL
+775 IAAAIGSATPTPGGL

-800 LSGYGMADSAAVSAV
+800 LSGYGMADSAAVSSV

-834 QQMQRAEEL
+834 QQMQRNEEL

>member
-1 MTGGG
+1 
-6 RRPVGAHRR
+6 
-15 GPGSTEYTG
+15 
-24 ASPALAPRRAR
+24 

-46 ATDQAGD
+46 ATEQSGD
-53 LPDVAVSVAPRQ
+53 SHDVTVSVAPRQ

-80 VLLAG
+80 ALLAV

-91 HARNTI
+91 NARNTI
-97 GGAEADIVDVYERVP
+97 GGAEEDIVQVYERVP

-119 AAVAVVSATIVP
+119 AAVAVATATVVP
-131 VVAVVFLA
+131 VVTVLFLV

-166 VLAERGVVAAVDP
+166 VLADRGVVAAVDP
-179 STEQVIELTD
+179 NTEQVIELTD

-209 PRLSPQWRR
+209 PRVSRQWRR

-250 AVGYLALLAFGT
+250 AVGYLALIAFGT
-262 ESADPDADELVAMLR
+262 ESADPDANELISMLR
-277 PVADPARIAQ
+277 PVADPVRIEQ
-287 LTGDTPLRYAVD
+287 LEGDTPLRYVVD
-299 LADGEKLM
+299 LADGEKVQ
-307 LRVRTRMDRSSD
+307 LRVRTRTDRSSD

-329 LRTSQVDEPYATVQ
+329 LRTSQIDEPYTTVQ

-348 EVLAQT
+348 EVLAQMK
-354 TAGAA
+354 AGAA

-368 IVASPAGSV
+368 IVASSAGSV
-377 GLLEERLDGM
+377 GLLEERLDGTTV
-387 AASALPTARL
+387 SELPAGKL
-397 DRRLL
+397 DRPLL
-402 RSIWHQVAGLHRQR
+402 RRIWRQVAALHRQR
-416 IAHRTLG
+416 IAHRALG
-423 LGVVNV
+423 LGVLSV
-429 TATGDVAMSDFDAAR
+429 TGSGDVAMTDFDVAR

-458 LLVDTALRVGA
+458 LLVDTALRVGP

-475 AVAALGSKAVVAA
+475 ATEALGAKAVLAA

-495 ALPAPTRRRLR
+495 ALPAPTRRSLR

-511 LDALQEAVRSATGVE
+511 LDALQEAVRNTTGVE

-559 DVGETAEAATRANWW
+559 DVGETAEAASRANWW

-582 AAATFFAAALSLLGS
+582 ATATFFAAALSLLGS

-633 FLQRSGVDTAAAGAA
+633 FLQRSGVDTAAAGTA

-655 GLVVHL
+655 GLIVHL

-683 NALLLVIAIAGV
+683 NAWLLAIAIGGV

-705 ALRRRIL
+705 ALRRRVL
-712 PPLLGYLRIAGSSL
+712 PPLLGYLRTAGSSL
-726 ADVVTDPWRVLAL
+726 ADVVTDPLRVLAL

-750 ILTLMAS
+750 ILTLMAA

-775 VAAAIGSATPTPGGL
+775 IAAAIGSATPTPGGL

-800 LSGYGMADSAAVSAV
+800 LSGYGMADSAAVSSV

-834 QQMQRAEEL
+834 QQMQRNEEL

>member
-1 MTGGG
+1 
-6 RRPVGAHRR
+6 
-15 GPGSTEYTG
+15 
-24 ASPALAPRRAR
+24 

-46 ATDQAGD
+46 ATDHAGVSH
-53 LPDVAVSVAPRQ
+53 DVTVSVAPRQ
-65 RVRYQADIVRLLASL
+65 RVRYQADIVRLLVSL
-80 VLLAG
+80 ALLAG

-97 GGAEADIVDVYERVP
+97 GGAEEDIVDVYERVP

-119 AAVAVVSATIVP
+119 AAVAVVSATVIP
-131 VVAVVFLA
+131 VVAVVFLV
-139 LLRRYRQAAAL
+139 LLRRFRQAAAL
-150 VLGGL
+150 VLGGM

-161 NWLSD
+161 TWLSD
-166 VLAERGVVAAVDP
+166 VLADRGVVAAVDP
-179 STEQVIELTD
+179 NTEQVIELTD

-200 VVAFVVIAS
+200 IVAFVVIAS
-209 PRLSPQWRR
+209 PRVSRQWRR
-218 VLWFGVGLLILF
+218 VMWFGVGVLILF

-250 AVGYLALLAFGT
+250 AIGYLALLAFGT
-262 ESADPDADELVAMLR
+262 ESVDPDADELVSMLR
-277 PVADPARIAQ
+277 PVADPVRIEQ
-287 LTGDTPLRYAVD
+287 LQGDTPLRYAVD
-299 LADGEKLM
+299 LADGEKLQ
-307 LRVRTRMDRSSD
+307 LRVRTRTDRSSE

-329 LRTSQVDEPYATVQ
+329 LRTSQLDEPYATVQ

-359 GVRVPAVRN
+359 GVRVPAVRG
-368 IVASPAGSV
+368 IVASSAGSV
-377 GLLEERLDGM
+377 GLLEERLAGSTTISD
-387 AASALPTARL
+387 LPPAGLNRP
-397 DRRLL
+397 LL
-402 RSIWHQVAGLHRQR
+402 RRIWHQVAALHRQR
-416 IAHRTLG
+416 IAHRALG
-423 LGVVNV
+423 LGVVRV
-429 TATGDVAMSDFDAAR
+429 TATGDVAMSEFDAAR

-475 AVAALGSKAVVAA
+475 AVEVLGPKAIVAA

-495 ALPAPTRRRLR
+495 ALPAATRRNLR
-506 GNREV
+506 GNRVV
-511 LDALQEAVRSATGVE
+511 LDDLREAVADSTGVE
-526 PAPLARLERVRPR
+526 PAPMARLERVRPR

-559 DVGETAEAATRANWW
+559 DVGETAEAASHANWW

-582 AAATFFAAALSLLGS
+582 ATATFFAAALSLVGS

-612 ASAFVGRIAPANTG
+612 AAAFVGRIAPANTG

-648 VGLNALV
+648 VGLNALI
-655 GLVVHL
+655 GFATHL
-661 SLTAAFIAWA
+661 ALMAAFVAWA

-683 NALLLVIAIAGV
+683 NVWLLVIAIGGV
-695 VSGLVVGLVP
+695 ASGLIVGLVP

-712 PPLLGYLRIAGSSL
+712 PPLLGYLRTAGSSL

-762 GGVSFPEIGAAYL
+762 GGVSFPEVGAAYL
-775 VAAAIGSATPTPGGL
+775 IAAAIGSATPTPGGL

-800 LSGYGMADSAAVSAV
+800 LTGYGMADSAAVSAV
-815 LTFRLATYWVPMI
+815 LTFRLATYWAPMI

-834 QQMQRAEEL
+834 QQMQRNEEL

>member
-1 MTGGG
+1 
-6 RRPVGAHRR
+6 
-15 GPGSTEYTG
+15 
-24 ASPALAPRRAR
+24 
-35 MTSVQRTSEAV
+35 
-46 ATDQAGD
+46 
-53 LPDVAVSVAPRQ
+53 
-65 RVRYQADIVRLLASL
+65 
-80 VLLAG
+80 
-85 GVLIAI
+85 
-91 HARNTI
+91 
-97 GGAEADIVDVYERVP
+97 VP
-112 ERFADVL
+112 EPFADVL
-119 AAVAVVSATIVP
+119 AAVAVASATIVP
-131 VVAVVFLA
+131 VVTVVFLA
-139 LLRRYRQAAAL
+139 LLRRYWQAGAL
-150 VLGGL
+150 ILGGL
-155 AAVLAM
+155 TAVVAM

-179 STEQVIELTD
+179 NTDQVIELTD

-262 ESADPDADELVAMLR
+262 DSADPDADELISMLR
-277 PVADPARIAQ
+277 PVADPVRIEQ
-287 LTGDTPLRYAVD
+287 LAGETPLRYAVD
-299 LADGEKLM
+299 LADGDKLQ
-307 LRVRTRMDRSSD
+307 LRVRTRTDRSSD

-348 EVLAQT
+348 EALAEMMAST
-354 TAGAA
+354 A

-368 IVASPAGSV
+368 IVASSAGSV
-377 GLLEERLDGM
+377 GLLEERLDG
-387 AASALPTARL
+387 ATAVSELAPARL
-397 DRRLL
+397 DRPLL
-402 RSIWHQVAGLHRQR
+402 GRIWRQVAALHRQR
-416 IAHRTLG
+416 IAHRALG
-423 LGVVNV
+423 LGVVSV

-475 AVAALGSKAVVAA
+475 AVESLGSKSVVAA

-495 ALPAPTRRRLR
+495 ALPAPTRRSLR

-511 LDALQEAVRSATGVE
+511 LDALQEAVRNATGVE

-539 TAVSILALAGGFYF
+539 TAVSVLALAGGFYF

-559 DVGETAEAATRANWW
+559 DVGETAEAASRANWW

-626 TLAVGVR
+626 TLAVGIR
-633 FLQRSGVDTAAAGAA
+633 FLQRAGVDTAAAGAA

-661 SLTAAFIAWA
+661 SLMAAFIAWA
-671 GARGPGFSLPDA
+671 GTRGPGFSLPDT
-683 NALLLVIAIAGV
+683 NIWLVVIAIGGAA
-695 VSGLVVGLVP
+695 SGLVVGLVP
-705 ALRRRIL
+705 ALRRRVL
-712 PPLLGYLRIAGSSL
+712 PPLLGYLRTAGTSL
-726 ADVVTDPWRVLAL
+726 ADVVTDPLRVLAL

-757 VAAFG
+757 VTAFG
-762 GGVSFPEIGAAYL
+762 SGVSFPEIGAAYL
-775 VAAAIGSATPTPGGL
+775 IAAAIGSATPTPGGL

-800 LSGYGMADSAAVSAV
+800 LSGYGMADSAAVSSV

-834 QQMQRAEEL
+834 QQMQRNEEL

>member
-1 MTGGG
+1 
-6 RRPVGAHRR
+6 
-15 GPGSTEYTG
+15 
-24 ASPALAPRRAR
+24 

-46 ATDQAGD
+46 ATDQAGVSH
-53 LPDVAVSVAPRQ
+53 DVTVSVAPRQ
-65 RVRYQADIVRLLASL
+65 RVRYQADIVRLLVSL
-80 VLLAG
+80 ALLAG

-119 AAVAVVSATIVP
+119 AAVAVVSATVIP
-131 VVAVVFLA
+131 VVAVVFLI

-166 VLAERGVVAAVDP
+166 VLADRGVVAAVDP
-179 STEQVIELTD
+179 NTEQVIELTD

-209 PRLSPQWRR
+209 PRVSRQWRR
-218 VLWFGVGLLILF
+218 VMWFGVGVLILF

-250 AVGYLALLAFGT
+250 AIGYLALLAFGT
-262 ESADPDADELVAMLR
+262 ESVDPDADELVSMLR
-277 PVADPARIAQ
+277 PVADPVRIEQ
-287 LTGDTPLRYAVD
+287 LEGDTPLRYAVD
-299 LADGEKLM
+299 LSDGEKLQ
-307 LRVRTRMDRSSD
+307 LRVRTRTDRSSE

-329 LRTSQVDEPYATVQ
+329 LRTSQLDEPYATVQ

-354 TAGAA
+354 TASAA
-359 GVRVPAVRN
+359 GVRVPAVRG
-368 IVASPAGSV
+368 IVASSAGSV
-377 GLLEERLDGM
+377 GLLEERLAGSTAVSD
-387 AASALPTARL
+387 LPTARPN
-397 DRRLL
+397 RPLL
-402 RSIWHQVAGLHRQR
+402 RRIWHQVAALHRQR
-416 IAHRTLG
+416 VAHRALG
-423 LGVVNV
+423 LGVVRV
-429 TATGDVAMSDFDAAR
+429 TATGDVAMSEFDTAR

-475 AVAALGSKAVVAA
+475 AVEALGPKPVVAA

-495 ALPAPTRRRLR
+495 ALPGATRRNLR
-506 GNREV
+506 GSREV
-511 LDALQEAVRSATGVE
+511 LDNLREAVADATGVE
-526 PAPLARLERVRPR
+526 PAPMARLERVRPR
-539 TAVSILALAGGFYF
+539 TAVSVLALAGGVCL

-559 DVGETAEAATRANWW
+559 RVGEAAEAASHANWW
-574 WLVPIFAG
+574 WLAPIFVG

-626 TLAVGVR
+626 TLAVGIR

-655 GLVVHL
+655 GFATHL
-661 SLTAAFIAWA
+661 ALMAAFVAWA

-683 NALLLVIAIAGV
+683 NVWLLVIAIAGV
-695 VSGLVVGLVP
+695 ASGLIVGLVP

-712 PPLLGYLRIAGSSL
+712 PPLVGYLRTAGSSL
-726 ADVVTDPWRVLAL
+726 ADVVTDPLRVLAL

-750 ILTLMAS
+750 ILTLSAS

-762 GGVSFPEIGAAYL
+762 GGVSFAAVGAAYL
-775 VAAAIGSATPTPGGL
+775 IAAAIGSATPTPGGL

-800 LSGYGMADSAAVSAV
+800 LTGYGMADSAAVSAV
-815 LTFRLATYWVPMI
+815 LTFRLATYWAPML

-834 QQMQRAEEL
+834 QQMQRNEEL

>member
-1 MTGGG
+1 
-6 RRPVGAHRR
+6 
-15 GPGSTEYTG
+15 
-24 ASPALAPRRAR
+24 
-35 MTSVQRTSEAV
+35 MTSVQRTSEAA

-53 LPDVAVSVAPRQ
+53 SHDVTVSVAPRQ

-80 VLLAG
+80 ALLAG
-85 GVLIAI
+85 GVLLAI

-119 AAVAVVSATIVP
+119 AAVAVVSATVVP
-131 VVAVVFLA
+131 VVAVVFLI
-139 LLRRYRQAAAL
+139 LLRRYRQAAAF

-161 NWLSD
+161 TWLSD
-166 VLAERGVVAAVDP
+166 VLADRGVVAAVDP
-179 STEQVIELTD
+179 NTEQVIELTD

-209 PRLSPQWRR
+209 PRVSPQWRR
-218 VLWFGVGLLILF
+218 VLWFGVGVLILF

-250 AVGYLALLAFGT
+250 AIGYLALLAFGT
-262 ESADPDADELVAMLR
+262 ESVDPDADELVSMLR
-277 PVADPARIAQ
+277 PVADPVRIDQ
-287 LTGDTPLRYAVD
+287 LEGDTPLRYAVD
-299 LADGEKLM
+299 LADGEKLQ
-307 LRVRTRMDRSSD
+307 LRVRTRTDRSSE

-329 LRTSQVDEPYATVQ
+329 LRTSQLDEPYATVQ

-359 GVRVPAVRN
+359 GVRVPAVRS
-368 IVASPAGSV
+368 IVASSAGSV
-377 GLLEERLDGM
+377 GLLEERLAGST
-387 AASALPTARL
+387 AASDLPTSRL
-397 DRRLL
+397 DRPLL
-402 RSIWHQVAGLHRQR
+402 RRIWHQVAALHRQR
-416 IAHRTLG
+416 IAHRALG
-423 LGVVNV
+423 LSVVHV
-429 TATGDVAMSDFDAAR
+429 TATGDVAMSEFDSAR

-469 DEAVAV
+469 AEAVAV
-475 AVAALGSKAVVAA
+475 AVEALGAKAVVAA

-495 ALPAPTRRRLR
+495 ALPGATRRNLR

-511 LDALQEAVRSATGVE
+511 LDDLRKAVEDATGVE
-526 PAPLARLERVRPR
+526 PAPMARLERVRPR

-559 DVGETAEAATRANWW
+559 DVGETAEAASHANWW
-574 WLVPIFAG
+574 WLVPILAG
-582 AAATFFAAALSLLGS
+582 ATATFFAAALSLLGS

-648 VGLNALV
+648 VGLNALI
-655 GLVVHL
+655 GFVVHL
-661 SLTAAFIAWA
+661 ALMAAFVAWA

-683 NALLLVIAIAGV
+683 NAWLLAIAIAGV
-695 VSGLVVGLVP
+695 ASGLIVGLVP

-712 PPLLGYLRIAGSSL
+712 PPLLGYLRTAGSSL
-726 ADVVTDPWRVLAL
+726 ADVVTDPLRVLAL

-750 ILTLMAS
+750 IFTLMAS

-775 VAAAIGSATPTPGGL
+775 IAAAIGSATPTPGGL

-800 LSGYGMADSAAVSAV
+800 LTGYGMADSAAVSAV
-815 LTFRLATYWVPMI
+815 LTFRLATYWAPMA

-834 QQMQRAEEL
+834 QQMQRNEEL

>member
-1 MTGGG
+1 MTC
-6 RRPVGAHRR
+6 
-15 GPGSTEYTG
+15 
-24 ASPALAPRRAR
+24 
-35 MTSVQRTSEAV
+35 VQRTSEAV
-46 ATDQAGD
+46 ATDQAGASH
-53 LPDVAVSVAPRQ
+53 DVKVSVAPRQ
-65 RVRYQADIVRLLASL
+65 RVRYQADFVRLIASL
-80 VLLAG
+80 ALLVG

-97 GGAEADIVDVYERVP
+97 GGAEEDIVDVYERVP

-119 AAVAVVSATIVP
+119 AGVAVVSATVVP
-131 VVAVVFLA
+131 VVSILFLV

-150 VLGGL
+150 VLGGV
-155 AAVLAM
+155 AAVLTM

-166 VLAERGVVAAVDP
+166 VLADRGVVAAVDP
-179 STEQVIELTD
+179 NTEQVIELTD

-200 VVAFVVIAS
+200 IVAFVVIAS
-209 PRLSPQWRR
+209 PRVSRQWRR
-218 VLWFGVGLLILF
+218 VMWLGVGVLVLF

-250 AVGYLALLAFGT
+250 ALGYLALLAFGT
-262 ESADPDADELVAMLR
+262 ESADPDAHELVSMLR
-277 PVADPARIAQ
+277 PVADPARIEQ
-287 LTGDTPLRYAVD
+287 LEGDTPLRYLVD
-299 LADGEKLM
+299 LADGERLL
-307 LRVRTRMDRSSD
+307 LRVRTRTDRSAD

-343 RRIEH
+343 RRVEH
-348 EVLAQT
+348 EALAQT

-359 GVRVPAVRN
+359 GVHVPVVRN

-377 GLLEERLDGM
+377 GLLEERIDG
-387 AASALPTARL
+387 TAVTDLSPERL
-397 DRRLL
+397 DPPLL
-402 RSIWHQVAGLHRQR
+402 RKIWHQVAALHRQR
-416 IAHRTLG
+416 IAHRALG
-423 LGVVNV
+423 LGVVTV
-429 TATGDVAMSDFDAAR
+429 TATGDVAMSEFDAAR

-458 LLVDTALRVGA
+458 VLVDTALRVGA

-475 AVAALGSKAVVAA
+475 AVEILGSKAVVAA

-495 ALPAPTRRRLR
+495 ALPAATRRTLR

-582 AAATFFAAALSLLGS
+582 ATATFFAAALSLLGS

-633 FLQRSGVDTAAAGAA
+633 FLQRSGVDTAAAGTA

-655 GLVVHL
+655 GFVVHL
-661 SLTAAFIAWA
+661 ALMAAFVAWA

-683 NALLLVIAIAGV
+683 NTWLLVIAIGGAA
-695 VSGLVVGLVP
+695 SGLVVGLVP
-705 ALRRRIL
+705 ALRRRVL
-712 PPLLGYLRIAGSSL
+712 PPLVGYLRTAGSSL

-750 ILTLMAS
+750 ILTLMAA

-775 VAAAIGSATPTPGGL
+775 IAAAIGSATPTPGGL
-790 GAVEAALVAA
+790 GAIEAALVAA
-800 LSGYGMADSAAVSAV
+800 LSGYGMADSAAVSSV

-834 QQMQRAEEL
+834 QQMQRREEL